1 MLATSSEHDRSLHMS
16 DGELGEVHHDL
27 RCGHPGCEVL
37 EDIDNCDLGADEA
50 VSAGSHSYP
59 LVDQRPDVHGRTADR
74 KPTIRPTRRQA
85 AVG

>member
-1 MLATSSEHDRSLHMS
+1 MLATSGEHDRSLHMS

-37 EDIDNCDLGADEA
+37 EDIDICDSGANEA
-50 VSAGSHSYP
+50 VFAGSHARP
-59 LVDQRPDVHGRTADR
+59 LVDQRPEVSGRTVDQA
-74 KPTIRPTRRQA
+74 TTNRPIRRQV